1 MNVVTW
7 VEFPFLF
14 RPSLWRLDEGP
25 RCQTAGQRS
34 PALSV
39 WVPWGQVP
47 WRQVS
52 HQAGLTS
59 GMLVTEHRSLS
70 VFFRTG
76 GCRSLPGY
84 TTEAVDL
91 HGDSPVSL
99 HGYLS
104 ALTPGPSSTV
114 PLSPVPCAHI
124 TCGLLLP
131 PLPLQQASKSGD
143 TFGGSEG
150 PAIKRCNLVWVLCFD
165 FA

>member
-7 VEFPFLF
+7 VEFPFLV

-84 TTEAVDL
+84 TTEAVDPWRQPCLPPWLHECPDPWSLL
-91 HGDSPVSL
+91 HGPLEPCAMCPHHMWSSP
-99 HGYLS
+99 
-104 ALTPGPSSTV
+104 ATLTPAAG
-114 PLSPVPCAHI
+114 
-124 TCGLLLP
+124 
-131 PLPLQQASKSGD
+131 
-143 TFGGSEG
+143 E
-150 PAIKRCNLVWVLCFD
+150 
-165 FA
+165 